1 MSDSR
6 NRVASGFPYGCR
18 MRTVPEPTADH
29 VETARQRD
37 LVALLVAVAIAIALE
52 RWITGTA
59 RSGGIP
65 SPVLQI
71 VTADLAVWIPLT
83 VGALWVLRRA
93 SWRSA
98 VVRLGLGWGDAVFAI
113 GIVIVCRVVDAAMS
127 IAFTG
132 STGLVPGA
140 TLGTPD
146 VGLLL
151 VSAIG
156 VVIVSP
162 VLEEVVFR
170 GLFQRR
176 LADALTPRTRFLAVL
191 LTAFLFALVHL
202 LIGSPA
208 NQLIGF
214 EVFVTT
220 FLLGVLTGTLV
231 AMTDRIGGAILAHVL
246 FNAVAVI
253 ATWPR

>member
-1 MSDSR
+1 MSTAPGPTTTDVEASR
-6 NRVASGFPYGCR
+6 R
-18 MRTVPEPTADH
+18 
-29 VETARQRD
+29 RD
-37 LVALLVAVAIAIALE
+37 LVALLIAIAVAAVLE
-52 RWITGTA
+52 RFVTGFA
-59 RSGGIP
+59 RSGGVP
-65 SPVLQI
+65 SPVLQV
-71 VTADLAVWIPLT
+71 VTADLSVWVPLV
-83 VGALWVLRRA
+83 VGVLWVLRRT

-98 VVRLGLGWGDAVFAI
+98 AVRLGLGWGDALFAV
-113 GIVIVCRVVDAAMS
+113 GIVIVCRGLDAAMS

-132 STGLVPGA
+132 TTGLSPA
-140 TLGTPD
+140 PTLGAPD
-146 VGLLL
+146 AGLLV

-156 VVIVSP
+156 VCLVSP
-162 VLEEVVFR
+162 FLEEVVFR

-208 NQLIGF
+208 NSLIGF

-220 FLLGVLTGTLV
+220 LALGLLTGTLV

-246 FNAVAVI
+246 FNAVAV
-253 ATWPR
+253 ALTWRR